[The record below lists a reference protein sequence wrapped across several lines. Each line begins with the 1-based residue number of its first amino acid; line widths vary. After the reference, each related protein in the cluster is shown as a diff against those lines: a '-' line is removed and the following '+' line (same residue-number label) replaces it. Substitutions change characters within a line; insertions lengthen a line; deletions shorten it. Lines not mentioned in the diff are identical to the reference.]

1 MRLVPAALLFSALPA
16 LLAANDAQEVAARQE
31 LMRQSEAV
39 LAMIESGDGDT
50 ALLADTLA
58 AMLTAFPLL
67 FPEPGADA
75 TPSSAAPA
83 IWQRPEEFH
92 ALATRAVTEVR
103 AIAEGDAE
111 APARLRETCA
121 ACHADF
127 LYFDPFGAMKAA
139 DN

>member
-16 LLAANDAQEVAARQE
+16 LLAANDAQEVAARQS
-31 LMRQSEAV
+31 LMQQSEIV
-39 LAMIESGDGDT
+39 LASIEAGEGDT
-50 ALLADTLA
+50 SLLADTLA

-92 ALATRAVTEVR
+92 AFATRAATEAR

-111 APARLRETCA
+111 TPARLRETCA